1 MSWGR
6 TIEIRDGSLPAT
18 LSAFECTAFLPSVR
32 LKDTFISHALLL
44 SMSPISLY
52 NEHWPGLGRGWHI
65 LGRQVWHTVS
75 TWWVFVEWVNGSHSP
90 YGEAEVLADEDVESK
105 RAQDGTLG
113 ARSTRSGN
121 VLGKEQGAQRTGRR
135 SFTEGQ

>member
-90 YGEAEVLADEDVESK
+90 YGEAEVLADEDVEEE
-105 RAQDGTLG
+105 DGEK
-113 ARSTRSGN
+113 ARG
-121 VLGKEQGAQRTGRR
+121 LRTGLW
-135 SFTEGQ
+135 EHGAHGQEMC